1 MYLECRG
8 ISWRAF
14 RVRGVEL
21 LSASKKVRTVLR
33 SMVRRL
39 MLLMDFMVLSKL
51 LEIAVRLLI
60 SLSAIDC
67 CI

>member
-1 MYLECRG
+1 M
-8 ISWRAF
+8 AF

-21 LSASKKVRTVLR
+21 LSASKKVRTLLR

>member
-1 MYLECRG
+1 MSW